1 MLSIA
6 IVWPAAE
13 ANPPASAPAPPRISQ
28 LAVALLI
35 TISLIMC
42 TLLHFNSSRHGSLQ
56 MELELEMAA
65 PAGSCVLERRE
76 TPFLIGSNN
85 RNQVNVSVQFT
96 R

>member
-1 MLSIA
+1 MLPIA

-13 ANPPASAPAPPRISQ
+13 ANPPAPAPAPPRISQ

-56 MELELEMAA
+56 MELDLEMA
-65 PAGSCVLERRE
+65 AGSCVLERRE
-76 TPFLIGSNN
+76 TPVLIGSNN